1 MNLDSFLQAT
11 LAPRQASIDVPELRE
26 YFGDD
31 SPVWIVRGLTA
42 AEMGRC
48 NEAADKGP
56 ENTKA
61 LIEALAG
68 SGDKA
73 EALRKSMGIAEG
85 EVPTDVSRRIDML
98 TIGSVSP
105 ELGSNRRDVAVK
117 LSETYPTVFYNL
129 TNHILSLTGQGAET
143 TGKRRR
149 SGKMAESEQ

>member
-1 MNLDSFLQAT
+1 VNVDAFLQAT
-11 LAPRQASIDVPELRE
+11 LAPRQASIDVPELSE
-26 YFGDD
+26 YFGEEI
-31 SPVWIVRGLTA
+31 PVWIVRGLTA

-73 EALRKSMGIAEG
+73 DALRKSMGISDG

-98 TIGSVSP
+98 AIGSVNP
-105 ELGSNRRDVAVK
+105 ELGSGRRDV
-117 LSETYPTVFYNL
+117 
-129 TNHILSLTGQGAET
+129 
-143 TGKRRR
+143 R
-149 SGKMAESEQ
+149 